1 SSPPPS
7 LEHPMSAPAPAR
19 HRRDPARRSVWSYIA
34 GGIGNLLAAAGV
46 VCIVLV
52 ILAVTMNVSL
62 IMFKTGS
69 MSPTIPTG
77 SVAVVKQI
85 SANEI
90 EIGDVVTVDRGEGQL
105 PVTHRV
111 VEIYPQAPG
120 EALLQMKGDANPD
133 VDPGMYRVET
143 VREVLWSVPELAKV
157 IVWFGNPYVLGG
169 ISLFAALGVLWAFW
183 PREGRDQIGEVES
196 HDAADG
202 ARTDDKSDPT
212 NGLDAAETRAG
223 SDTQGG
229 AQ

>member
-1 SSPPPS
+1 
-7 LEHPMSAPAPAR
+7 MSATAPS
-19 HRRDPARRSVWSYIA
+19 HRRPHPASRSVWSYIG

-52 ILAVTMNVSL
+52 ILAVSMNISL

-85 SANEI
+85 SADEI
-90 EIGDVVTVDRGEGQL
+90 EIGDVVTVDREEGQL

-111 VEIYPQAPG
+111 VEKYPQAPG
-120 EALLQMKGDANPD
+120 EALIQMKGDANPG
-133 VDPGMYRVET
+133 VDPGMYRVTE
-143 VREVLWSVPELAKV
+143 VRKVLWSVPELAKV

-169 ISLFAALGVLWAFW
+169 ISLLAALGVLWAFW
-183 PREGRDQIGEVES
+183 PREGRDQIDEVAPHDTADDASKDDES
-196 HDAADG
+196 DS
-202 ARTDDKSDPT
+202 TD
-212 NGLDAAETRAG
+212 GLDAAETHAG
-223 SDTQGG
+223 SDSQGG